1 MNSNEKVA
9 VLCWIY
15 NTDKWPQIKK
25 LLEPIQAQ
33 ISFFC
38 GVCLE
43 TCSKEDYSD
52 IEKFCIETEGEIK
65 NFENIGADVNSFLY
79 QISHIDKEKYPVFIK
94 IHSKTEKLTFRYE
107 IPWFSYLIDSLI
119 GSVEIF
125 NNNIKEL
132 ETNKK
137 CGMIGDDMVLLQDFE
152 HTNAEKINT
161 ILKELNIEDEK
172 ITKKAFIGGNMFAS
186 KTDIFQ
192 KYFTDDFH
200 QKTYQKFENAYNV
213 EKVGDSEGGTY
224 PHALER
230 IFGYIMEYNDL
241 QIQGPKN
248 QKIYTIKEPFLEL
261 VRLYDDH
268 VYLKNFPVLWGK
280 IRTTELEDCC
290 YIQWTQGG
298 KSIQLQKFKLSEKN
312 RTLQHYA

>member
-1 MNSNEKVA
+1 MNSNQKVA
-9 VLCWIY
+9 ILCWVY
-15 NTDKWPQIKK
+15 NTEKWQEIKK

-65 NFENIGADVNSFLY
+65 NFENVGADVNSFLY

-94 IHSKTEKLTFRYE
+94 IHSKTELLTIRYI
-107 IPWFSYLIDSLI
+107 IPWFSYHIDSLI
-119 GSVEIF
+119 GSKGIF
-125 NNNIKEL
+125 YNNIKEL

-137 CGMIGDDMVLLQDFE
+137 CGMIGNDMVLLEDFE
-152 HTNAEKINT
+152 HTNGEKIQT
-161 ILKELNIEDEK
+161 ILTELNIDQDK
-172 ITKKAFIGGNMFAS
+172 LPKRAFIGGNMFAS

-192 KYFTDDFH
+192 KYFNDNFY
-200 QKTYQKFENAYNV
+200 QKIYQKFLEASNT
-213 EKVGDSEGGTY
+213 EKVGDMEGGTY

-230 IFGYIMEYNDL
+230 VFGYIMEYNNL
-241 QIQGPKN
+241 EIHEAKN
-248 QKIYTIKEPFLEL
+248 QKIYTIKEPFLQL

-280 IRTTELEDCC
+280 MNTTELEDAC
-290 YIQWTQGG
+290 YVQWRQGG
-298 KSIQLQKFKLSEKN
+298 TMQLQKFKLTEKN
-312 RTLQHYA
+312 RTLEHYV